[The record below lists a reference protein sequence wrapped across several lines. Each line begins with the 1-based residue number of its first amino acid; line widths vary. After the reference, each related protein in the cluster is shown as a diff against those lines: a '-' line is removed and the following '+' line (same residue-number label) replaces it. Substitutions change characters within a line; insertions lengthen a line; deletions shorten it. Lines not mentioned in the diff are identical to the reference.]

1 IRLGLDGITG
11 FSVVPLRIA
20 SYAGMAT
27 GVIGIAMLFYSI
39 GSWLF
44 RAAPTGW
51 ASITTIILI
60 LGSAQLMVLG
70 IVGEY
75 LGRLYIE
82 SKRRP
87 VYLVD
92 RIVEQEPA
100 TAPPPAEP
108 AQYVFPLDMAIA

>member
-1 IRLGLDGITG
+1 
-11 FSVVPLRIA
+11 
-20 SYAGMAT
+20 
-27 GVIGIAMLFYSI
+27 MLFYSI

-44 RAAPTGW
+44 RSAPIGW

-82 SKRRP
+82 SKHRP

-92 RIVEQEPA
+92 SIVEQEPA
-100 TAPPPAEP
+100 TAERPAEP
-108 AQYVFPLDMAIA
+108 VQYAFPLDKAIA